1 MSRYLAPLAILL
13 LELLVAGCAPDTA
26 TAPVPPRRASPLIAT
41 ATADVNEAA
50 ALAVS
55 DNIQRWHVPYGTITD
70 PIFADSAPSS
80 SQYFTLSSLGYDRAA
95 DAATWTGHY
104 LAAESF
110 RYAVAASAPGLDN
123 IRRAVDAIVRLV
135 DVTGLDGDPNVL
147 ARFAVPVGDQYA
159 DAIMAGEAKHGDFV
173 GTAYGVQY
181 RWLGNTSRDQYSGVF
196 FGLAVAY
203 DLVPEVRPQ
212 VQPLVARLLDFL
224 LRTGWN
230 VVMPNG
236 TTSTTFVGR
245 ADQQLTFLQIAR
257 HIDPA
262 KYGKL
267 YTDFRA
273 KSAGSVGTPITY
285 ECLDPHGSYYKFNL
299 DHINLYNLIRLEEP
313 SSTYRSKYVSA
324 FNTLRNC
331 TGAHQNAHFNMID
344 RAVRGTANATRDA
357 ETMRLLGLWLQRRRR
372 DYPTDVSAKYPSCGS
387 NRSCT
392 PVAIDERVNTDF
404 LWQRSPFTVT
414 GGKYGTQ
421 ETAGVDYILP
431 YWMARY
437 YGVAAN

>member
-1 MSRYLAPLAILL
+1 
-13 LELLVAGCAPDTA
+13 
-26 TAPVPPRRASPLIAT
+26 
-41 ATADVNEAA
+41 
-50 ALAVS
+50 
-55 DNIQRWHVPYGTITD
+55 VPYGTIVD
-70 PIFADSAPSS
+70 PIFADSVPSS
-80 SQYFTLSSLGYDRAA
+80 PGYMTLSGLGYDRAA
-95 DAATWTGHY
+95 DAAIWSGHY

-110 RYAVAASAPGLDN
+110 RYAVAPSAAGLDN
-123 IRRAVDAIVRLV
+123 IQRSIAAIVRLV

-147 ARFAVPVGDQYA
+147 ARFAVPAGDQYA
-159 DAIMAGEAKHGDFV
+159 AAIMAGEAKHGDFT
-173 GTAYGVQY
+173 GTAYGVTY

-203 DLVPEVRPQ
+203 DLVPGVRPQ
-212 VQPLVARLLDFL
+212 VRPLVGRLLDFL
-224 LRTGWN
+224 LRTGCN

-236 TTSTTFVGR
+236 TISTTFTGR
-245 ADQQLTFLQIAR
+245 PDQQLTFLQIAR
-257 HIDPA
+257 HVDPA
-262 KYGKL
+262 KYGKR

-273 KSAGSVGTPITY
+273 INAGSVGTPIAY

-313 SSTYRSKYVSA
+313 SSTYRTKYVAA

-331 TGAHQNAHFNMID
+331 TASHQNAHFNMID
-344 RAVRGTANATRDA
+344 RGVRATVNATRDA
-357 ETMRLLGLWLQRRRR
+357 ETLRLLDLWVQRRRR
-372 DYPTDVSAKYPSCGS
+372 DYPTDVSAKYPSCGT

-392 PVAIDERVNTDF
+392 PVAVNERVNTDF

-421 ETAGVDYILP
+421 ETAGIDFILP

-437 YGVAAN
+437 YRVAAN